1 MAVVGGGEEE
11 RAGTRDEEEDWTG
24 GEEAVGDTAGE
35 VVAEA
40 GVESCWA
47 AR

>member
-35 VVAEA
+35 GVAGMKRVPGMET
-40 GVESCWA
+40 
-47 AR
+47 